1 MGENEEFDK
10 LLDRDDLIREFEGS
24 LDKVRMER
32 AANVLAAEA
41 KLFAQMAE
49 KSRLGKELMR
59 VRVMFDML
67 RDHVRGNYHV
77 GAKTLAAILAGLG
90 YLIWPADLIPDFIP
104 VLGQLDDIAVILL
117 VWWYVRK
124 DIEPYVAW
132 RAKQDV
138 AYFQIQTEL
147 FGK

>member
-1 MGENEEFDK
+1 
-10 LLDRDDLIREFEGS
+10 
-24 LDKVRMER
+24 
-32 AANVLAAEA
+32 
-41 KLFAQMAE
+41 
-49 KSRLGKELMR
+49 
-59 VRVMFDML
+59 
-67 RDHVRGNYHV
+67 
-77 GAKTLAAILAGLG
+77 
-90 YLIWPADLIPDFIP
+90 